1 MSGTFDKE
9 SIMSTITDGMKMKKQ
24 MLKKGIRSA
33 RVHCPK
39 CDGHLHARLAG
50 RNNHLRFWCD
60 GPCKR
65 QMME

>member
-1 MSGTFDKE
+1 
-9 SIMSTITDGMKMKKQ
+9 MKMKAQ
-24 MLKKGIRSA
+24 MLKNGIRSA
-33 RVHCPK
+33 RVRCPK
-39 CDGHLHARLAG
+39 CDGYLHARIAG

>member
-1 MSGTFDKE
+1 MSGSFDKE
-9 SIMSTITDGMKMKKQ
+9 SIMSTITDGMKMKRQ

-33 RVHCPK
+33 RVRCPK
-39 CDGHLHARLAG
+39 CDGYLHARIAG